1 MPPTRSQ
8 KSRSTG
14 AMLDRRFRPA
24 CKEKIEKFIETE
36 LAKQMRRLASVHKYL
51 RIRDLCKEMAF
62 GSQHAGGECRS
73 SYNSFE
79 FNVLCRQFLES
90 LPEHLSLETLVVG
103 SEPCPPDL
111 VARWSGGR
119 RMINAYGPTETTV
132 TATMSAPLSGSI
144 VPPIGR
150 PIWNTRVYVLD
161 GNPQPVPMDVPGELY
176 ISGAGLARG
185 YLGRPGLSAERFVA
199 DLYGAPGAR

>member
-1 MPPTRSQ
+1 
-8 KSRSTG
+8 
-14 AMLDRRFRPA
+14 MLDRRFRPA

-90 LPEHLSLETLVVG
+90 P
-103 SEPCPPDL
+103 
-111 VARWSGGR
+111 A
-119 RMINAYGPTETTV
+119 
-132 TATMSAPLSGSI
+132 
-144 VPPIGR
+144 
-150 PIWNTRVYVLD
+150 
-161 GNPQPVPMDVPGELY
+161 
-176 ISGAGLARG
+176 
-185 YLGRPGLSAERFVA
+185 
-199 DLYGAPGAR
+199 

>member
-79 FNVLCRQFLES
+79 FNVLSRQFLESVHKYLRIRDLCKELAFGSQHAGGECRSSYNSFEFNVLCRQFLES
-90 LPEHLSLETLVVG
+90 
-103 SEPCPPDL
+103 
-111 VARWSGGR
+111 
-119 RMINAYGPTETTV
+119 M
-132 TATMSAPLSGSI
+132 
-144 VPPIGR
+144 VPVFWR
-150 PIWNTRVYVLD
+150 
-161 GNPQPVPMDVPGELY
+161 
-176 ISGAGLARG
+176 
-185 YLGRPGLSAERFVA
+185 
-199 DLYGAPGAR
+199 